1 MPCPASDSFYLAY
14 LVLLDP
20 PARDKLRARVQAKIK
35 SAEEDEDGCLLLP
48 KIPSNKYL
56 DIKTP
61 CPLGCNAVYKQ
72 GGANRKDTSG
82 HKVAVRLC
90 VLIKLIQ
97 VYDTSGKD
105 AALTFANQSKTLE
118 VSHLCRARSSDLC
131 VDINHFELELHS
143 TNSRRTIHQNGNSV
157 CDCAEHGDRPCL
169 TNGSIGKKVFDDE
182 GAHVGWKS
190 AKGKRQKRSDGSG
203 SAN

>member
-1 MPCPASDSFYLAY
+1 MPCPAYDAAYLAY

-48 KIPSNKYL
+48 KTSHNRNLFIY
-56 DIKTP
+56 TP
-61 CPLGCNAVYKQ
+61 CPLGCNVVYKQ
-72 GGANRKDTSG
+72 GTKRKDTSG
-82 HKVAVRLC
+82 HMVAIRLC

-118 VSHLCRARSSDLC
+118 VSHLCRTRSSDLC
-131 VDINHFELELHS
+131 VDVNHFELELHS
-143 TNSRRTIHQNGNSV
+143 TNSRRTVHQNGNSV
-157 CDCAEHGDRPCL
+157 CDCAEYGDRPCL
-169 TNGSIGKKVFDDE
+169 TNGSIRKKVFDDK

-190 AKGKRQKRSDGSG
+190 AKGKRQKRSDSSG